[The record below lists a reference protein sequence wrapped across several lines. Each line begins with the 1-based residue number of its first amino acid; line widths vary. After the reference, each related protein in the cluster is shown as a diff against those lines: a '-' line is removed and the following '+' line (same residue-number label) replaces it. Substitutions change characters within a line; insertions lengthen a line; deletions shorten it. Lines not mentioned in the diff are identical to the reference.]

1 MMYSRDHQRSI
12 GTMNQTEL
20 FHNALMASRHATPAK
35 STASKRI
42 TSLPE
47 VEDGFSEIKLNG
59 APKQCLQW
67 LAPVLRDLSQADG
80 CALLD
85 WTPNAY

>member
-1 MMYSRDHQRSI
+1 MMYSRNHQRSI
-12 GTMNQTEL
+12 STMNQTQL
-20 FHNALMASRHATPAK
+20 FYNALMASRHAAPAK
-35 STASKRI
+35 STAGKRI

-67 LAPVLRDLSQADG
+67 LASVLRDLSQAE
-80 CALLD
+80 
-85 WTPNAY
+85 TPR